1 MHIRPTLAEEQV
13 LWEAGYRRVAGV
25 DEAGVGA
32 LAGPV
37 VAAAVVLP
45 VDPMIADVLGT
56 VADSKVLSPAQRE
69 ALFTVIMTEARAVGV
84 GVVGADRID
93 AAGIAP
99 ATRAAMALAIDQLQP
114 APDFLLLDYVRLS
127 YLPLRQRSLVN
138 GDAHVLSIAAASI
151 VAKVTRDRLMDDLA
165 QQYPAYGFD
174 HNRGYGTAFH
184 LTALQ
189 QTGPCPIHRH
199 SYRPVRGLQRSLF
212 S

>member
-1 MHIRPTLAEEQV
+1 MV
-13 LWEAGYRRVAGV
+13 
-25 DEAGVGA
+25 
-32 LAGPV
+32 
-37 VAAAVVLP
+37 
-45 VDPMIADVLGT
+45 
-56 VADSKVLSPAQRE
+56 
-69 ALFTVIMTEARAVGV
+69 
-84 GVVGADRID
+84 
-93 AAGIAP
+93 
-99 ATRAAMALAIDQLQP
+99 LAIDQLQP